1 MPLDLTRVRALY
13 PHSDT
18 QIYLNH
24 AAISPYST
32 PVVQALEAF
41 MTDRHTGEIEIY
53 HKLQPRI
60 QHLRAALAQRVGRAP
75 EQIAFVGNTSAGLN
89 LLTSGLDW
97 RAGDRILLN
106 PLEFPSNVYPFL
118 NLQRLGVII
127 DWVQPRDMYLHLDD
141 FAAALTPQTRLLSI
155 SAVQFLTGQRHDL
168 GALGEMCRAND
179 TLFCV
184 DGIQAL
190 GAHWFDLATLKID
203 FLASGGHKW
212 LMGAQGQGFVA
223 MSPELLQYLQSP
235 QVGWL
240 SVQNAWDMLDYQL
253 ELRPD
258 AARYELGTFNALGLT
273 ALAAA
278 LEVFGRFESADITA
292 QILDLSAYLVTELRA
307 RGLDLITPEAA
318 SERLGIV
325 TFRHPEANRLQQG
338 LLAAGITVSARE
350 NSYVRFSPHYYNTQ
364 TELAEALSVLDSL
377 L

>member
-1 MPLDLTRVRALY
+1 MPLDLSHVRALY
-13 PHSDT
+13 PHSTT

-24 AAISPYST
+24 AAISPYAT
-32 PVVQALEAF
+32 PVVQALEDFIA
-41 MTDRHTGEIEIY
+41 DRHTGEIEIY

-60 QHLRAALAQRVGRAP
+60 QKLRAGLAQRVGREP

-118 NLQRLGVII
+118 NLQRLGVVI

-168 GALGEMCRAND
+168 GALGEICRAND

-190 GAHWFDLATLKID
+190 GACWFDLAALKID

-223 MSPELLQYLQSP
+223 MSPDLLQYLQSP

-273 ALAAA
+273 ALGAA
-278 LEVFGRFESADITA
+278 LDVFGRFESADITA

-350 NSYVRFSPHYYNTQ
+350 NRYLRFSPHYYNTRD
-364 TELAEALSVLDSL
+364 ELHQALMVLDSL